1 MGLDVRLVGEKPNS
15 FAIRPTRCLGVDRID
30 CDRWL
35 AADRIS
41 TLDTKQNHGRKAG
54 LDKSGQFKQMFGPAG
69 GDRIGKER
77 HPVFGQRA
85 MLDFKVD
92 VPSFCFK
99 EEVDLAPGRNNNLL
113 LYGPDG
119 SEIIYQPCFQGFPDQ
134 SVCSGRVDAN
144 PTTFMADH
152 LQGPG
157 MFTPW
162 VVGQADNHG
171 ASGLAATTHG
181 AGVRTVHRELLTVCQ
196 KDIRQEPFVS
206 LHEGAAQSGCW

>member
-30 CDRWL
+30 CDRRL

-69 GDRIGKER
+69 GDRIGKEC

-85 MLDFKVD
+85 VFDFKVG

-99 EEVDLAPGRNNNLL
+99 KEVDPAPGRDNNLL
-113 LYGPDG
+113 PDGPDR
-119 SEIIYQPCFQGFPDQ
+119 SEIIYQPFFQGFSDQ
-134 SVCSGRVDAN
+134 PVCSGRVDAN
-144 PTTFMADH
+144 PTTFVADH

-157 MFTPW
+157 MFTPR

-171 ASGLAATTHG
+171 ATSLAATTHG
-181 AGVRTVHRELLTVCQ
+181 AGVRAVYRELLTVCQ
-196 KDIRQEPFVS
+196 KDIRQKPFVS
-206 LHEGAAQSGCW
+206 LRKGTA